1 MATSNKAQDPAAA
14 ALSAIEEALNLS
26 ADAPAE
32 DENKALEISTPIFPK
47 ASDPDKTPKVMRRY
61 PEGPALGAPSFGPDD
76 RSLPRLPEVEEHP
89 LFVPKKPESGKSA
102 GQSDFAASQAPVQP
116 AAAPANDDR
125 HSVGAMLR
133 ALNQRPSPAPLVIA
147 GLLSLVWLVLAGL
160 YFGAHR
166 AELLVPGASAL
177 RPETAL
183 FAIIALGPVIFFVIT
198 ALLARRAQE
207 MRLTAR
213 SMVEIAMRLSAP
225 ETIASEQMVT
235 LSQAI
240 RREIV
245 SMGDGI
251 ERALARAGELETLV
265 RSEVSNLER
274 SYSENER
281 RIRSLVDELT
291 TERESM
297 LANSERMRAA
307 IGSAQDSFAR
317 ELDSAAGGLTEN
329 LNGTGNR
336 ITNSLGAKAEEIRFS
351 LAQAGEDLVGT
362 LACARRGHPRPS
374 RPSARGLE
382 ASIGRANSELAQS
395 FNQRLSEIDAHLNET
410 GEAFASHIT
419 QRLNDASERA
429 ALALSGATSAFDQV
443 SNELDAKARRC
454 RHAFARQR
462 PEPRQRNRAKARRCE
477 RPRRRRAG
485 RFLLDAHGTFR
496 ADARAPRG
504 HRAGILRQF
513 RLSCGHAQRSLR
525 RDGGRCHRRH
535 RHAWRAHQRD
545 FVRAARALRGCH
557 FRPRQ

>member
-26 ADAPAE
+26 ADASAE
-32 DENKALEISTPIFPK
+32 DENKAPEISTPIFPK

-61 PEGPALGAPSFGPDD
+61 PEGPALGAPSFGLDD

-89 LFVPKKPESGKSA
+89 LFVPKKSESGKAA
-102 GQSDFAASQAPVQP
+102 GQSDFAASQTPVQP

-133 ALNQRPSPAPLVIA
+133 ALNQRPSPASLVIA
-147 GLLSLVWLVLAGL
+147 GVLSVVWLVLAGL

-166 AELLVPGASAL
+166 AEILVPGASAL

-265 RSEVSNLER
+265 RSEVSNLSALFGKR
-274 SYSENER
+274 APDWLAGR
-281 RIRSLVDELT
+281 RTDD
-291 TERESM
+291 
-297 LANSERMRAA
+297 
-307 IGSAQDSFAR
+307 GAR
-317 ELDSAAGGLTEN
+317 
-329 LNGTGNR
+329 
-336 ITNSLGAKAEEIRFS
+336 
-351 LAQAGEDLVGT
+351 V
-362 LACARRGHPRPS
+362 H
-374 RPSARGLE
+374 
-382 ASIGRANSELAQS
+382 
-395 FNQRLSEIDAHLNET
+395 
-410 GEAFASHIT
+410 
-419 QRLNDASERA
+419 
-429 ALALSGATSAFDQV
+429 
-443 SNELDAKARRC
+443 
-454 RHAFARQR
+454 ARQ
-462 PEPRQRNRAKARRCE
+462 Q
-477 RPRRRRAG
+477 
-485 RFLLDAHGTFR
+485 R
-496 ADARAPRG
+496 ADARGDRQ
-504 HRAGILRQF
+504 RAGFL
-513 RLSCGHAQRSLR
+513 CP
-525 RDGGRCHRRH
+525 
-535 RHAWRAHQRD
+535 RA
-545 FVRAARALRGCH
+545 
-557 FRPRQ
+557 

>member
-26 ADAPAE
+26 GDTPAA
-32 DENKALEISTPIFPK
+32 DENKAPEISTPIFPK
-47 ASDPDKTPKVMRRY
+47 ASDPDKTPKIMRRY
-61 PEGPALGAPSFGPDD
+61 PEGPSLGAPALDPDE
-76 RSLPRLPEVEEHP
+76 RSAPRLPEVEDHP
-89 LFVPKKPESGKSA
+89 LFAPKRPEAGKSA
-102 GQSDFAASQAPVQP
+102 GQGDFAASQPAVQP

-183 FAIIALGPVIFFVIT
+183 FAIIALGPVIFFIVT

-291 TERESM
+291 TERKSM
-297 LANSERMRAA
+297 LANSERMRTA

-329 LNGTGNR
+329 LNGAGNR

-362 LACARRGHPRPS
+362 LAAHGEDIIGRLEQAR
-374 RPSARGLE
+374 AAVE
-382 ASIGRANSELAQS
+382 ASIERANGELAQS
-395 FNQRLSEIDAHLNET
+395 FDQRLSEIDEHLNET
-410 GEAFASHIT
+410 GEAFANHIT

-429 ALALSGATSAFDQV
+429 AAALSGATSTFDEV
-443 SNELDAKARRC
+443 SQGLTQKLADVDTHLRDSGQSLVGEMAQKLEEASVRAAAVLEESSSALTVHSERMHERLAATARN
-454 RHAFARQR
+454 
-462 PEPRQRNRAKARRCE
+462 P
-477 RPRRRRAG
+477 
-485 RFLLDAHGTFR
+485 
-496 ADARAPRG
+496 
-504 HRAGILRQF
+504 RQF
-513 RLSCGHAQRSLR
+513 RLSRGHAQRSLR
-525 RDGGRCHRRH
+525 RDGGRRHQRH
-535 RHAWRAHQRD
+535 RDARRAH
-545 FVRAARALRGCH
+545 
-557 FRPRQ
+557 